1 MSQVD
6 LIEFVKHRANYAG
19 KWRYSIRSDKA
30 GFAWTTGSLDTVPAE
45 PGIYFLLSHNST
57 RLQKIGKA
65 EGAKGLIQRL
75 GQYTTIKSIDGK
87 IMRDRTDR
95 LWFSKMTRADSELCG
110 QEIDIYWYITNPT
123 LVSFEDGGLTLKLEA
138 QWARSLERELNVI
151 ADKQGHCME
160 LSGEQ
165 K

>member
-1 MSQVD
+1 MD
-6 LIEFVKHRANYAG
+6 LIEFVKRRASYAG
-19 KWRYSIRSDKA
+19 KWRYSIETDKA
-30 GFAWTTGSLDTVPAE
+30 GFSWTVGSLDTVPTE

-95 LWFSKMTRADSELCG
+95 LWFSKMTHADSELRG
-110 QEIDIYWYITNPT
+110 QEIDIYWYITKPA
-123 LVSFEDGGLTLKLEA
+123 LVSLEDGDLMLKLEA
-138 QWARSLERELNVI
+138 QWARSLERELNLI
-151 ADKQGHCME
+151 AAKQGHHME
-160 LSGEQ
+160 LSGNQ
-165 K
+165 M